1 MKKIVLFSSSH
12 WPGCPPV
19 KEALSEAGIN
29 FVTVDISS
37 GMLPLKQFLAYRD
50 ARPEF
55 DAIKE
60 NNRVGLPCIVVNKGE
75 QILFGLPENLDD
87 LR

>member
-1 MKKIVLFSSSH
+1 M
-12 WPGCPPV
+12 

-29 FVTVDISS
+29 FVTLDISS

-50 ARPEF
+50 TRPEF

-60 NNRVGLPCIVVNKGE
+60 VAVGLPCIVVNKGE